1 MFKTAQAITLAK
13 TILKIPYKVLQGS
26 KKNVFV
32 SKNGGNFLIMQKKVI

>member
-1 MFKTAQAITLAK
+1 MFKTAKAITLAK
-13 TILKIPYKVLQGS
+13 TILKIPYKVLRGS